1 MMKRLHP
8 GDRSCYHLGLAALC
22 MWLLLPASGAMA
34 TDGNDLPLLFGI
46 EVGSG
51 SAKVLVISNGCT
63 EATDFML
70 EVRSTGEEA
79 ELVVRRL
86 RDDPCRMAPHIVE
99 LALDL
104 PSDAGGTES
113 RYRLV
118 NRLAPSGPL
127 HRRR

>member
-8 GDRSCYHLGLAALC
+8 GDRSCYHFALAALC
-22 MWLLLPASGAMA
+22 MWLLPASGAMA

-51 SAKVLVISNGCT
+51 SAKVMVVSNGCT

-70 EVRSTGEEA
+70 ELRSMGEEA

-99 LALDL
+99 ITLDL
-104 PSDAGGTES
+104 PSNAGGTES

-127 HRRR
+127 QRRR